1 VIVAYIVVTEMLL
14 AHQFSKTKN
23 VAKKANA
30 KAIHI
35 AKSHQPVHKPKLGK
49 EYGFSTA
56 D

>member
-1 VIVAYIVVTEMLL
+1 MLL

-35 AKSHQPVHKPKLGK
+35 AKSHQPVHKLKLGK